1 MKQRW
6 LIKPP
11 KDESTLRLEVDS
23 QTQLELVALMAA
35 AIEALHLLQ
44 ADTPRQTTE
53 AATDEYTATAP
64 QD

>member
-11 KDESTLRLEVDS
+11 KDESTLRLELDS
-23 QTQLELVALMAA
+23 QTHVELVALMAT
-35 AIEALHLLQ
+35 AIEALHLQQANILQ
-44 ADTPRQTTE
+44 QTTE
-53 AATDEYTATAP
+53 AATDEHTATTP

>member
-11 KDESTLRLEVDS
+11 QDESTLTLELDS
-23 QTQLELVALMAA
+23 QIQGELVALMAT
-35 AIEALHLLQ
+35 AIESLLQ
-44 ADTPRQTTE
+44 QTNTPQPTTE
-53 AATDEYTATAP
+53 AATDECTARPP